1 LLTIKERASYI
12 GGAFTIESTPRQVSR
27 FTLTVPNAAAIDD
40 EEETASLSVS
50 EQEVKI
56 PIPSKGIKSSTTRV
70 LFVDDRHVM
79 RQGLIK
85 LITGQPG
92 IHMIGEAENGA
103 EALELARHT
112 RPDVIIMDISMPEM
126 DGIEATRRIKTDL
139 PNVRVIGLSMHD
151 DEQLIG
157 AMQQAGAEV
166 VLRKTISTAEMVKAI
181 YGR

>member
-1 LLTIKERASYI
+1 MPIKVI
-12 GGAFTIESTPRQVSR
+12 V
-27 FTLTVPNAAAIDD
+27 
-40 EEETASLSVS
+40 
-50 EQEVKI
+50 
-56 PIPSKGIKSSTTRV
+56 
-70 LFVDDRHVM
+70 VDDHAVIRE
-79 RQGLIK
+79 GLEMLLQSDPDIK
-85 LITGQPG
+85 VIATCKTG
-92 IHMIGEAENGA
+92 IDAISEIRK
-103 EALELARHT
+103 LK
-112 RPDVIIMDISMPEM
+112 PDVVVMDISMPEM